1 MAMPALSFAQEV
13 SVRAARQG
21 FEWPDVE
28 GVFAKLDEELAEL
41 RQAMEGRSASEVAD
55 ELGDVLFTVV
65 NLARWLEVD
74 AEAALRTMVRRF
86 KARFQRVEELLGSDL
101 SGRSAL
107 EWESAWQTAK
117 LELSS

>member
-1 MAMPALSFAQEV
+1 
-13 SVRAARQG
+13 
-21 FEWPDVE
+21 VE